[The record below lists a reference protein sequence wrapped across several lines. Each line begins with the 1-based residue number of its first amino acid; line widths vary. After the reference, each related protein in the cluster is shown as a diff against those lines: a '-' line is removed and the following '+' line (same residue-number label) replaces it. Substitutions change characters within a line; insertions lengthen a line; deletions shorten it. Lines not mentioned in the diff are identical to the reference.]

1 MRGCPYIARLRTGSQ
16 QRSGAI
22 RARRRLVPGRAAP
35 PQWSWLER
43 PDSDESFR
51 RERSYFRHHY
61 AGEQKQQQ
69 QQQRSAES
77 LHGR

>member
-1 MRGCPYIARLRTGSQ
+1 
-16 QRSGAI
+16 
-22 RARRRLVPGRAAP
+22 
-35 PQWSWLER
+35 LER